1 MHFDE
6 GLLARQ
12 QSGETTKGVTKASRG
27 KLPSQKLTE
36 EELIKFTSRVAVQ
49 VSIAV
54 ILSNDVIDCV
64 LDYRQYILTCE
75 QHVRSE
81 P

>member
-1 MHFDE
+1 MRLLGFFFFFWSTNSVHPLQVHFDE

-12 QSGETTKGVTKASRG
+12 QSGETTKGATKASRG

-49 VSIAV
+49 VRIAV
-54 ILSNDVIDCV
+54 I
-64 LDYRQYILTCE
+64 YLTKY
-75 QHVRSE
+75 
-81 P
+81 

>member
-1 MHFDE
+1 MVFTLDLITLRVPFVGQVHFDE

-12 QSGETTKGVTKASRG
+12 QAGEGAKGATKAARG

-36 EELIKFTSRVAVQ
+36 EELIKFTAR
-49 VSIAV
+49 VSIQV
-54 ILSNDVIDCV
+54 KDTQH
-64 LDYRQYILTCE
+64 RQN
-75 QHVRSE
+75 S